1 MAEQEQNPTEPAT
14 PFKLEEAR
22 KRGQVAR
29 SLDFNSLVMA
39 WVLLLVAMLFGES
52 VWRELATTSAAVFA
66 GAAEPTAELGV
77 YFAGVRSFIEWTIG
91 IVAPIALV
99 ALVLST
105 LANIVQTGPVFS
117 SEPVKPKLERINPM
131 AGFKRLYN
139 KRMLFEALK
148 SVLKL
153 VLFTV
158 TIGFFFVQLWPHL
171 RELATPDA
179 NGQASWFAEWGLAL
193 LLRLA
198 LILTLIGLL
207 DLAYSRWTY
216 SRQMRMSR
224 RELKDEV
231 KRREGDPQIKAKIR
245 ELQRERLKQMQSTG
259 KVGDAD
265 VLITNPTH
273 LAVALKYVRGA
284 MDAPEVIAKGSD
296 AAAADMR
303 WRAARH
309 GVPIV
314 ERPPLARR
322 LYRRTRVGQAV
333 PPETFVEVARVY
345 AAIGGFKQRLAQLEV
360 RP

>member
-14 PFKLEEAR
+14 PFKLEKAR

-29 SLDFNSLVMA
+29 SVDFNSLVMV
-39 WVLLLVAMLFGES
+39 WVLVIAAMMFGES
-52 VWRELATTSAAVFA
+52 VWRNVAATGAAVFS
-66 GAAEPTAELGV
+66 GAAEPTAELGA
-77 YFAGVRSFIEWTIG
+77 YLAGVRSFIGWVIA
-91 IVAPIALV
+91 IVLPVALL

-105 LANIVQTGPVFS
+105 LANVVQTGFVFS
-117 SEPVKPKLERINPM
+117 SEPLKPKLERVNPI

-139 KRMLFEALK
+139 KRMLFEAFK
-148 SVLKL
+148 GVLKL
-153 VLFTV
+153 ALFTA
-158 TIGFFFVQLWPHL
+158 TIAFFFVQIWPHL
-171 RELATPDA
+171 AEVAAPDA
-179 NGQASWFAEWGLAL
+179 AGQTSWFADWGLAL

-198 LILTLIGLL
+198 LIVTLIGLL

-245 ELQRERLKQMQSTG
+245 ELQRERLKQVQSTG

-265 VLITNPTH
+265 ILITNPTH
-273 LAVALKYVRGA
+273 LAIALKYVRGE
-284 MDAPEVIAKGSD
+284 MDAPQVLAKGSD
-296 AAAADMR
+296 TAAADMR
-303 WRAARH
+303 RRAAKH

-314 ERPPLARR
+314 ERPSLARR
-322 LYRRTRVGQAV
+322 LYRSTRVGQTVA
-333 PPETFVEVARVY
+333 PETFLEVARIY
-345 AAIGGFKQRLAQLEV
+345 AVVGAVRRPAELEV

>member
-39 WVLLLVAMLFGES
+39 WVLLFAAMMFGEGA
-52 VWRELATTSAAVFA
+52 WRGLAVSTATVFA

-77 YFAGVRSFIEWTIG
+77 YLAGVRSLIGWTVA
-91 IVAPIALV
+91 IVAPVALL

-105 LANIVQTGPVFS
+105 LANVVQSGPVFS
-117 SEPVKPKLERINPM
+117 SEQLKPKLERINPI
-131 AGFKRLYN
+131 AGFKRIYS
-139 KRMLFEALK
+139 KRMLFETFK

-153 VLFTV
+153 VLFTA
-158 TIGFFFVQLWPHL
+158 TIAFFFAALWPHL
-171 RELATPDA
+171 GEVATPDP
-179 NGQASWFAEWGLAL
+179 NGQTSWFAEWGLAL
-193 LLRLA
+193 LFRLA
-198 LILTLIGLL
+198 LILTLLGLL
-207 DLAYSRWTY
+207 DFAYARWTFA
-216 SRQMRMSR
+216 RQMRMSR

-231 KRREGDPQIKAKIR
+231 KRREGDPLIKAKVR

-259 KVGDAD
+259 KVGEAD

-296 AAAADMR
+296 TAAADMR
-303 WRAARH
+303 LRAARH

-314 ERPPLARR
+314 ERPLLARQ

-333 PPETFVEVARVY
+333 PPETFIEVARVY
-345 AAIGGFKQRLAQLEV
+345 SVIGARKQRVAELEV

>member
-39 WVLLLVAMLFGES
+39 WVLLLAAMLFGES
-52 VWRELATTSAAVFA
+52 VWRNLATTSASVFA
-66 GAAEPTAELGV
+66 GAAEPTAEIGV
-77 YFAGVRSFIEWTIG
+77 YFAGVRTFVGWTVA
-91 IVAPIALV
+91 IVAPV
-99 ALVLST
+99 ALIAIVLST
-105 LANIVQTGPVFS
+105 LANVVQTGFVFS
-117 SEPVKPKLERINPM
+117 SEPLKPKLERVNPI
-131 AGFKRLYN
+131 AGFKRLYS
-139 KRMLFEALK
+139 KRMLFEAFK

-153 VLFTV
+153 ALFTA
-158 TIGFFFVQLWPHL
+158 TIGFFFVELWPHL
-171 RELATPDA
+171 GELATPDA
-179 NGQASWFAEWGLAL
+179 NGHTSWFADWGLAL
-193 LLRLA
+193 LMRLA

-231 KRREGDPQIKAKIR
+231 KRREGDPQIRAKIR
-245 ELQRERLKQMQSTG
+245 ELQRERMKQMQSTG
-259 KVGDAD
+259 KVSEAD

-314 ERPPLARR
+314 ERPVLARQ
-322 LYRRTRVGQAV
+322 LYR
-333 PPETFVEVARVY
+333 
-345 AAIGGFKQRLAQLEV
+345 
-360 RP
+360 